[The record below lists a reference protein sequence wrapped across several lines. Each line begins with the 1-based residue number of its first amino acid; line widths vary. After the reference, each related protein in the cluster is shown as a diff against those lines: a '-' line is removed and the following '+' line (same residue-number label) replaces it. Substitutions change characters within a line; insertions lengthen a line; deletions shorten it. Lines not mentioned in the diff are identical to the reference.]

1 MLLGRLHPRNFFGAL
16 VRASTINP
24 SQLAIRIKVIFS
36 YLVGGERRGERRDLM
51 QEPALARA
59 PRHFERV
66 KDGPCIDKVVLLY
79 SPLLY
84 MLTIRWL

>member
-1 MLLGRLHPRNFFGAL
+1 LEEREEE
-16 VRASTINP
+16 
-24 SQLAIRIKVIFS
+24 
-36 YLVGGERRGERRDLM
+36 GEEKWALM

-66 KDGPCIDKVVLLY
+66 KGGPYIDKVVFLY

-84 MLTIRWL
+84 MLAIKWL

>member
-1 MLLGRLHPRNFFGAL
+1 MKDGF
-16 VRASTINP
+16 RASTISP
-24 SQLAIRIKVIFS
+24 SQLAIRIKVIFFC
-36 YLVGGERRGERRDLM
+36 LVGGEERGEKWALM

-66 KDGPCIDKVVLLY
+66 KGGSCIDKVVLLY

-84 MLTIRWL
+84 MLAIRWL

>member
-1 MLLGRLHPRNFFGAL
+1 LE
-16 VRASTINP
+16 
-24 SQLAIRIKVIFS
+24 
-36 YLVGGERRGERRDLM
+36 EREEEREEKWALM

-66 KDGPCIDKVVLLY
+66 KGGPCIDKVVLLY

-84 MLTIRWL
+84 MLAIRWL